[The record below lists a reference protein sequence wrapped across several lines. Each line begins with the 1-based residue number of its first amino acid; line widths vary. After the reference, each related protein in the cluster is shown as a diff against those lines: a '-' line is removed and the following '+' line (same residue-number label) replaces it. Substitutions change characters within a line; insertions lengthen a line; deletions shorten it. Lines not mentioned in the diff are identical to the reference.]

1 MKIVSIAAL
10 AMFALAPIAANAA
23 TPLQKETAVWQAF
36 KDKKADAF
44 GAMFAPTYVGL
55 YEDGAANKAKE
66 LDHLK
71 NAKLESFKIDNFAS
85 RMIDPDDMLM
95 TYSVDVKGMMGK
107 DDMSGKYH
115 AATLWHRTGNK
126 WLGVYHTEIKAK

>member
-1 MKIVSIAAL
+1 MRIVTFAAV
-10 AMFALAPIAANAA
+10 AAFAFAGVTANAA

-44 GAMFAPTYVGL
+44 SAMFAPTYVGL
-55 YEDGAANKAKE
+55 YEDGAATKAKE

-71 NAKLESFKIDNFAS
+71 NDKLESFKITNFAS

-95 TYSVDVKGMMGK
+95 TYSVDVKGMAGK
-107 DDMSGKYH
+107 DDMSGKYQ

>member
-1 MKIVSIAAL
+1 MRIVTFAAV
-10 AMFALAPIAANAA
+10 AVFVFTGVTANAA

-55 YEDGAANKAKE
+55 YDDGVATKAKE

-95 TYSVDVKGMMGK
+95 TYVVDVKGTMGK
-107 DDMSGKYH
+107 DDMSGKYE
-115 AATLWHRTGNK
+115 AASLWHRIGNK

>member
-1 MKIVSIAAL
+1 MRIVTFAAV
-10 AMFALAPIAANAA
+10 AAFAFTAVTAKAE

-36 KDKKADAF
+36 RDKTADAF

-55 YEDGAANKAKE
+55 YDDGVATKAKE

-71 NAKLESFKIDNFAS
+71 NDKHESFKISGFAS

-95 TYSVDVKGMMGK
+95 TYAVDVKGMAGK
-107 DDMSGKYH
+107 DDMSGKYQ
-115 AATLWHRTGNK
+115 AASLWHRTGNK
-126 WLGVYHTEIKAK
+126 WLAVYHTEIKAK

>member
-1 MKIVSIAAL
+1 MRIVSIVAL
-10 AMFALAPIAANAA
+10 AGFAVASVAAQAE

-55 YEDGAANKAKE
+55 YNDGPATRAKE
-66 LDHLK
+66 LDSLK
-71 NAKLESFKIDNFAS
+71 NAKIASFKIDNFAS

-95 TYSVDVKGMMGK
+95 NYVVDVKGTMGK
-107 DDMSGKYH
+107 DDISGKYQ
-115 AATLWHRTGNK
+115 AASLWHRTGNK
-126 WLGVYHTEIKAK
+126 WLGVFHTEIKAK